1 MKKSWWKILSVVCLL
16 YAFVAGMLM
25 PVPARPIVNE
35 SIRNLYYHVPMWFG
49 MMILMSVSVVY
60 SILYLRHSKLS
71 YDIKGSR
78 FASTGMLFGVLGIVT
93 GAIWANYTW
102 GQPWSND
109 IKQILAAIAL
119 LIYAAYFILRSSIDD
134 IDKRARVSAVYNIFA
149 YTMLFPTLFI
159 IPRMYESLHPGGEGN
174 PAINQNDIDP
184 MMRIIFWP
192 AVLGWTLLGVWIS
205 QLYIRIQLIKDRNI
219 LNVYVY
225 QNSLAV
231 HRFFCCFT
239 GNVCTN
245 YCCQPAGRNG

>member
-78 FASTGMLFGVLGIVT
+78 FASTGMLFGMQGIVT

-174 PAINQNDIDP
+174 PAINQNDIAP

-219 LNVYVY
+219 LN
-225 QNSLAV
+225 
-231 HRFFCCFT
+231 
-239 GNVCTN
+239 G
-245 YCCQPAGRNG
+245 

>member
-16 YAFVAGMLM
+16 YAFVAGLLM

-149 YTMLFPTLFI
+149 YTMLFPTLLSS
-159 IPRMYESLHPGGEGN
+159 PECTKACT
-174 PAINQNDIDP
+174 PAAKATQP
-184 MMRIIFWP
+184 STKMTS
-192 AVLGWTLLGVWIS
+192 TL
-205 QLYIRIQLIKDRNI
+205 
-219 LNVYVY
+219 
-225 QNSLAV
+225 
-231 HRFFCCFT
+231 
-239 GNVCTN
+239 
-245 YCCQPAGRNG
+245 